1 MQPSQ
6 LPSNHRQ
13 GRALPSLVLPTKR
26 NNNMNKRKI
35 THIFVHCTATL
46 PTATVESIQQGWRSI
61 GWKNP
66 GYHYIIKADAIATQ
80 AHAAVRTD
88 TATTH
93 TVSRDTVRQQTTT
106 ADTTAAHY
114 RRATWQQAD
123 TTFTEIWINARRFRY
138 HDGATASTASH
149 KETRAATST
158 AIDTDSCRLISRAD
172 TISAVQKKHED
183 TDRRPLDR
191 AVLGYSVYTAFVLIV
206 VLIILLYIIGRLK
219 N

>member
-1 MQPSQ
+1 MQTFKP
-6 LPSNHRQ
+6 LHVIAVL
-13 GRALPSLVLPTKR
+13 ALIIAVMACASRRTASDELR
-26 NNNMNKRKI
+26 S
-35 THIFVHCTATL
+35 TAT
-46 PTATVESIQQGWRSI
+46 TT
-61 GWKNP
+61 
-66 GYHYIIKADAIATQ
+66 ADAIATQ

-88 TATTH
+88 TATAH
-93 TVSRDTVRQQTTT
+93 TVSRDTTRQQTTT

-138 HDGATASTASH
+138 HDGATSSTSSRQEA
-149 KETRAATST
+149 RAATST
-158 AIDTDSCRLISRAD
+158 AIDTDSCRLISRTD
-172 TISAVQKKHED
+172 TISAVQKKHEE

-206 VLIILLYIIGRLK
+206 VLVILLYIIGRLR

>member
-1 MQPSQ
+1 MQTFKP
-6 LPSNHRQ
+6 LNII
-13 GRALPSLVLPTKR
+13 AVLAFIIAFMACASRRTVSDDQR
-26 NNNMNKRKI
+26 S
-35 THIFVHCTATL
+35 TAT
-46 PTATVESIQQGWRSI
+46 TA
-61 GWKNP
+61 
-66 GYHYIIKADAIATQ
+66 ADAIATQ

-88 TATTH
+88 TATAH
-93 TVSRDTVRQQTTT
+93 TVSRDTTRQQTTT

-138 HDGATASTASH
+138 HDGATSSTASH
-149 KETRAATST
+149 KETRAATSS
-158 AIDTDSCRLISRAD
+158 AIDTDSCRLISHTD
-172 TISAVQKKHED
+172 TISAVQKKHIE

-191 AVLGYSVYTAFVLIV
+191 SILGYFGYTFFVFIV

>member
-1 MQPSQ
+1 MQTSKP
-6 LPSNHRQ
+6 LRLFAVL
-13 GRALPSLVLPTKR
+13 ALIIAIMACASRRTASDELR
-26 NNNMNKRKI
+26 S
-35 THIFVHCTATL
+35 TATT
-46 PTATVESIQQGWRSI
+46 TA
-61 GWKNP
+61 
-66 GYHYIIKADAIATQ
+66 HAIATQ

-88 TATTH
+88 TATAH
-93 TVSRDTVRQQTTT
+93 TVSRDTTRQQTTT

-138 HDGATASTASH
+138 HDGATSSTASH

-158 AIDTDSCRLISRAD
+158 AIDTDSCRLISRTD
-172 TISAVQKKHED
+172 TISAVQKKHIE

-191 AVLGYSVYTAFVLIV
+191 AVLCYFGDTFFVFIV

>member
-1 MQPSQ
+1 MQTSKP
-6 LPSNHRQ
+6 LRLFAVL
-13 GRALPSLVLPTKR
+13 ALIIAIMACASRRTASDELR
-26 NNNMNKRKI
+26 S
-35 THIFVHCTATL
+35 TAT
-46 PTATVESIQQGWRSI
+46 TT
-61 GWKNP
+61 
-66 GYHYIIKADAIATQ
+66 ADAIATQ

-88 TATTH
+88 TATAH
-93 TVSRDTVRQQTTT
+93 TVSRDTTRQQTTT

-138 HDGATASTASH
+138 HDGATSSTASH

-158 AIDTDSCRLISRAD
+158 AIDTASCRLISHTD
-172 TISAVQKKHED
+172 TISAVQKKHEE

-206 VLIILLYIIGRLK
+206 VLVILLYIIGRLR

>member
-1 MQPSQ
+1 MQTSKP
-6 LPSNHRQ
+6 LRLFAVL
-13 GRALPSLVLPTKR
+13 ALIIAIMACASRRTASDELR
-26 NNNMNKRKI
+26 S
-35 THIFVHCTATL
+35 TAT
-46 PTATVESIQQGWRSI
+46 TT
-61 GWKNP
+61 
-66 GYHYIIKADAIATQ
+66 ADAIATQ

-88 TATTH
+88 TATAH
-93 TVSRDTVRQQTTT
+93 TVSRDTTRQQTTT

-138 HDGATASTASH
+138 HDGATSSTASH

-158 AIDTDSCRLISRAD
+158 AIDTDSCRLISRTD
-172 TISAVQKKHED
+172 TISAVQKKHIE

-191 AVLGYSVYTAFVLIV
+191 AVLGYSVYIAFVLIV
-206 VLIILLYIIGRLK
+206 LLLVLPYILGRLK